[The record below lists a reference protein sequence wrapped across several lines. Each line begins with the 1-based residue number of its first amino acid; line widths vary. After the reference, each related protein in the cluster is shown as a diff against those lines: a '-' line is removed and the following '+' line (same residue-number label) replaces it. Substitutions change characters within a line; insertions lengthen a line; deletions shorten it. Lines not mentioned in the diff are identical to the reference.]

1 MAGEIIGLDGIV
13 NDQHSCDA
21 VALED
26 AEVCVMPFDRIEE
39 ISREVT
45 ALQSHVHKIM
55 SREIVREHGVMLLLG
70 SMRAEERLAAFLL
83 NLTQRLQARG
93 FSASALILRMTRE
106 EIGSY
111 LGLKLET
118 VSRLFSKFQDE
129 GLMEVNQ
136 KHVRIADIAGRGA
149 IPIICGGA
157 GLYARALTHG
167 LSDDMPVADPALR
180 ASLENEPLPVIVERL
195 RALDPAGTVDE
206 KNRRRVV
213 RALEVCIAT
222 GQPFSSFRKEWDTEP
237 TVRGVILSRPRA
249 ELLAR
254 IEQRTEAMFSS
265 GVVAEVAE
273 AKVVGFTAE
282 QMLGLREIRSHIAGD
297 LSLTSCK
304 TAINIGTR
312 QYAKRQATWF
322 RRERQYTW
330 MNLSAEPEPLRRLV
344 LMATIIS

>member
-1 MAGEIIGLDGIV
+1 MSLPDTAFFLLGPTAAGKSELAVQLAERIGGEIVGADAFQIYEGLDILSAKPSAALRARVPHHLIGEV
-13 NDQHSCDA
+13 PLSRSFDVA
-21 VALED
+21 AYRTAALE
-26 AEVCVMPFDRIEE
+26 
-39 ISREVT
+39 
-45 ALQSHVHKIM
+45 
-55 SREIVREHGVMLLLG
+55 
-70 SMRAEERLAAFLL
+70 
-83 NLTQRLQARG
+83 
-93 FSASALILRMTRE
+93 
-106 EIGSY
+106 
-111 LGLKLET
+111 
-118 VSRLFSKFQDE
+118 
-129 GLMEVNQ
+129 
-136 KHVRIADIAGRGA
+136 RIADIAGRGA

>member
-1 MAGEIIGLDGIV
+1 MTLPDTAFYLLGPTAIGKSELAVQLAERIGGEIVGADAFQIYEGLDILSAKPSAALRARVPHHLIGEV
-13 NDQHSCDA
+13 PLSRSFDVA
-21 VALED
+21 AYRTAALE
-26 AEVCVMPFDRIEE
+26 
-39 ISREVT
+39 
-45 ALQSHVHKIM
+45 
-55 SREIVREHGVMLLLG
+55 
-70 SMRAEERLAAFLL
+70 
-83 NLTQRLQARG
+83 
-93 FSASALILRMTRE
+93 
-106 EIGSY
+106 
-111 LGLKLET
+111 
-118 VSRLFSKFQDE
+118 
-129 GLMEVNQ
+129 
-136 KHVRIADIAGRGA
+136 RIADIAGRGA

-167 LSDDMPVADPALR
+167 LSDDMPVADAALR
-180 ASLENEPLPVIVERL
+180 ASLENEPLPVLVERL
-195 RALDPAGTVDE
+195 RALDPAGTVDVQ
-206 KNRRRVV
+206 NRRRVV

-237 TVRGVILSRPRA
+237 AVRGVILSRPRA
-249 ELLAR
+249 ELIAR
-254 IEQRTEAMFSS
+254 IEQRTEAMFAS
-265 GVVAEVAE
+265 GVLAEVAE

-330 MNLSAEPEPLRRLV
+330 MDLTAEPEPLRRLV

>member
-1 MAGEIIGLDGIV
+1 MSLPDTAFFLLGPTAAGKSELAVQLAERIGGEIVGADAFQIYEGLDILSAKPSAALRARVPHHLIGEV
-13 NDQHSCDA
+13 PLSRSFDVA
-21 VALED
+21 AYRTAALE
-26 AEVCVMPFDRIEE
+26 
-39 ISREVT
+39 
-45 ALQSHVHKIM
+45 
-55 SREIVREHGVMLLLG
+55 
-70 SMRAEERLAAFLL
+70 
-83 NLTQRLQARG
+83 
-93 FSASALILRMTRE
+93 
-106 EIGSY
+106 
-111 LGLKLET
+111 
-118 VSRLFSKFQDE
+118 
-129 GLMEVNQ
+129 
-136 KHVRIADIAGRGA
+136 RIADIAGRGA

-273 AKVVGFTAE
+273 ARVVGFTAE

>member
-1 MAGEIIGLDGIV
+1 MSLPDTAFFLLGPTAVGKSELAVQLAERIGGEIVGADAFQLYEGLDILSAKPSASLRARVPHHLIGEV
-13 NDQHSCDA
+13 PLSRSFDVA
-21 VALED
+21 AYRTAALE
-26 AEVCVMPFDRIEE
+26 
-39 ISREVT
+39 
-45 ALQSHVHKIM
+45 
-55 SREIVREHGVMLLLG
+55 
-70 SMRAEERLAAFLL
+70 
-83 NLTQRLQARG
+83 
-93 FSASALILRMTRE
+93 
-106 EIGSY
+106 
-111 LGLKLET
+111 
-118 VSRLFSKFQDE
+118 
-129 GLMEVNQ
+129 
-136 KHVRIADIAGRGA
+136 RIADIAGRGA

-167 LSDDMPVADPALR
+167 LSEDMPVADAALR
-180 ASLENEPLPVIVERL
+180 ASLENEPLPALVERL
-195 RALDPAGTVDE
+195 RTLDPAGTVDE

-237 TVRGVILSRPRA
+237 AVRGVILSRPRA
-249 ELLAR
+249 ELIAR
-254 IEQRTEAMFSS
+254 IEQRTDAMFAS
-265 GVVAEVAE
+265 GVMAEVAE

-282 QMLGLREIRSHIAGD
+282 QMLGLREIRAHIAGD

-330 MNLSAEPEPLRRLV
+330 MDLTAEPDALRRLV

>member
-1 MAGEIIGLDGIV
+1 MSLPDTAFFLLGPTAVGKSELAVQLAERIGGEIVGADAFQLYEGLDILSAKPSASLRARV
-13 NDQHSCDA
+13 PQHLIGEVPLSRSFDVA
-21 VALED
+21 AYRTAALE
-26 AEVCVMPFDRIEE
+26 
-39 ISREVT
+39 
-45 ALQSHVHKIM
+45 
-55 SREIVREHGVMLLLG
+55 
-70 SMRAEERLAAFLL
+70 
-83 NLTQRLQARG
+83 
-93 FSASALILRMTRE
+93 
-106 EIGSY
+106 
-111 LGLKLET
+111 
-118 VSRLFSKFQDE
+118 
-129 GLMEVNQ
+129 
-136 KHVRIADIAGRGA
+136 RIADIAGRGA

-167 LSDDMPVADPALR
+167 LSEDMPVADAALR
-180 ASLENEPLPVIVERL
+180 ASLENEPLPALVERL
-195 RALDPAGTVDE
+195 RTLDPAGTVDE

-237 TVRGVILSRPRA
+237 AVRGVILSRPRA
-249 ELLAR
+249 ELIAR
-254 IEQRTEAMFSS
+254 IEQRTDAMFAS
-265 GVVAEVAE
+265 GVMAEVAE

-282 QMLGLREIRSHIAGD
+282 QMLGLREIRAHIAGD

-330 MNLSAEPEPLRRLV
+330 MDLTAEPDALRRLV

>member
-1 MAGEIIGLDGIV
+1 MTLPDTAFFLLGPTAIGKSELAVQLAERIGGEIVGADAFQIYEGLDILSAKPSAALRARVPHHLIGEV
-13 NDQHSCDA
+13 PLSRSFDVA
-21 VALED
+21 AYRTAALE
-26 AEVCVMPFDRIEE
+26 
-39 ISREVT
+39 
-45 ALQSHVHKIM
+45 
-55 SREIVREHGVMLLLG
+55 
-70 SMRAEERLAAFLL
+70 
-83 NLTQRLQARG
+83 
-93 FSASALILRMTRE
+93 
-106 EIGSY
+106 
-111 LGLKLET
+111 
-118 VSRLFSKFQDE
+118 
-129 GLMEVNQ
+129 
-136 KHVRIADIAGRGA
+136 RIADIAGRGA

-167 LSDDMPVADPALR
+167 LSDDMPVADAALR
-180 ASLENEPLPVIVERL
+180 ASLENEPLPVLVERL
-195 RALDPAGTVDE
+195 RALDPAGTVDVQ
-206 KNRRRVV
+206 NRRRVV

-237 TVRGVILSRPRA
+237 AVRGVILSRPRA
-249 ELLAR
+249 ELIAR
-254 IEQRTEAMFSS
+254 IEQRTEAMFAS
-265 GVVAEVAE
+265 GVLAEVAE

-330 MNLSAEPEPLRRLV
+330 MDLTAEPEPLRRLV